1 MTKCLDMLSKIFGVF
16 IILSFSSTFYDM
28 QTFEIIREVKS
39 TGTLKTDIAE
49 QIKSEINMV

>member
-1 MTKCLDMLSKIFGVF
+1 MLSKIFGVF